1 MVISPNKYSRF
12 ISSPSKKNHKY
23 FTRNRVIFEI
33 QVVFYYINNM
43 NSIIMAE
50 TESEVTA
57 AVREAAVNAVAKRV
71 NLTKHVCV
79 VAVKK
84 AQEGVK
90 GVLGALK

>member
-1 MVISPNKYSRF
+1 MGF
-12 ISSPSKKNHKY
+12 C
-23 FTRNRVIFEI
+23 
-33 QVVFYYINNM
+33 YINATNR
-43 NSIIMAE
+43 IIIAE

-57 AVREAAVNAVAKRV
+57 AVREAVVSAVAKRV
-71 NLTKHVCV
+71 NQTKHMGV